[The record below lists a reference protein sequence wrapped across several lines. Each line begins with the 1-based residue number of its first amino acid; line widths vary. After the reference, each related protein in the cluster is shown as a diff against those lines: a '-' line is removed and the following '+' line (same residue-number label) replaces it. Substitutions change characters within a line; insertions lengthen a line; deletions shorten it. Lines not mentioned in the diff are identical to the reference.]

1 MLTGMGNSINN
12 YQELKEFCDNKAKE
26 LLNEEQLKKY
36 RKEIFLAKRYY
47 DNGRDLYKELSE
59 KKAKIDSRYFIPYL
73 LGFAVSVDE
82 GEFQYIQVKDIVGS
96 PDYDADMSPAG
107 KPVVQD
113 YLKQKYGE
121 EHFAHVGT
129 FTTLGAAS
137 AAKDIL
143 RIHKIDFKKSNDFTT
158 ALDSSLSW
166 EENVEFL
173 KTNKPELYKFYLE
186 NKNILDLTPNFI
198 DKIRQV
204 SVHAGGVVITDE
216 PLYKYIPV
224 DRVGTEIVTA
234 FPESGAE
241 DTLDKLGVI
250 KMDLLGISILDVI
263 KEAVELIDEELYLIE
278 EDNVLKVVPASY
290 IDAEIALF

>member
-1 MLTGMGNSINN
+1 MGSLTIKT
-12 YQELKEFCDNKAKE
+12 YEELKSYCDEKAQS
-26 LLNEEQLKKY
+26 LLTEEQLKKY
-36 RKEIFLAKRYY
+36 KKEIFLAKRYY
-47 DNGRDLYKELSE
+47 DNGRNLYQEL
-59 KKAKIDSRYFIPYL
+59 IDRKDELDNGYFIPFL
-73 LGFAVSVDE
+73 LDITSSVDDKE
-82 GEFQYIQVKDIVGS
+82 LRYIQVKDIVGS

-107 KPVVQD
+107 KPIVQD

-121 EHFAHVGT
+121 DHFAHVGT

-143 RIHKIDFKKSNDFTT
+143 RIHGIDYKKSNDFTT

-166 EENVEFL
+166 EENIEGI
-173 KTNKPELYKFYLE
+173 KINKPELYKFYLDS
-186 NKNILDLTPNFI
+186 KDILDLTPNFI

-204 SVHAGGVVITDE
+204 SVHAGGIVITDE

-278 EDNVLKVVPASY
+278 EDGITKVVPASY
-290 IDAEIALF
+290 VDAEIALF